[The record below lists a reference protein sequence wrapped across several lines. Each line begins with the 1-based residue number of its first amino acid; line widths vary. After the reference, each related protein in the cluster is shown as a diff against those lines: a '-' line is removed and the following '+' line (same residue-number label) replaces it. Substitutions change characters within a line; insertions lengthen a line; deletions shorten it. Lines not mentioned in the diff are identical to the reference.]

1 MKIVPLVA
9 ILCSLSLSLVSC
21 SSESGVGNESGGQ
34 PATGGSTAGTGGR
47 GVADSG
53 NGSGGASASGGP
65 SNSGAGSAGTAS
77 GGAGGNSN
85 ASGGGGGGDSGGTNA
100 AIGGVGGRGGG
111 AGMGGGG
118 GGEATTFNPCPP
130 AGTECKIMP
139 LGDSIT
145 YGGMAVGGYRPELF
159 RQSVMDMKK
168 ITFVGTQ
175 ANGPDTVVV
184 NGTMVPFPRKHEG
197 YSGFTIDTN
206 ATVGRTGIS
215 SKIDVAFSTGKPD
228 IVLLMIGT
236 NDVNKDIDLPNAP
249 TRLGKLLDRIT
260 TLVPNALLVVAKITP
275 TKIDATN
282 VKVQA
287 YNDAIPGLVQTRVAA
302 GKHIA
307 MVDMYAAFTADA
319 NYKMAL
325 LFDDL
330 HPNSPAGYALM
341 GQTWYAGI
349 KSYLR

>member
-1 MKIVPLVA
+1 
-9 ILCSLSLSLVSC
+9 
-21 SSESGVGNESGGQ
+21 
-34 PATGGSTAGTGGR
+34 
-47 GVADSG
+47 
-53 NGSGGASASGGP
+53 
-65 SNSGAGSAGTAS
+65 
-77 GGAGGNSN
+77 
-85 ASGGGGGGDSGGTNA
+85 
-100 AIGGVGGRGGG
+100 
-111 AGMGGGG
+111 
-118 GGEATTFNPCPP
+118 
-130 AGTECKIMP
+130 MP

-175 ANGPDTVVV
+175 ANGPDTVLV

-206 ATVGRTGIS
+206 AAAGRTGIS
-215 SKIDVAFSTGKPD
+215 SKVDVAIPASKPD

-249 TRLGKLLDRIT
+249 ARLGKLLDHIT
-260 TLVPNALLVVAKITP
+260 TLMPNGLLVVAKITP
-275 TKIDATN
+275 TKTDAN
-282 VKVQA
+282 NIKVQA
-287 YNDAIPGLVQTRVAA
+287 YNDAIPGLVQARVSA

-307 MVDMYAAFTADA
+307 MVDMYAAFTANP
-319 NYKMAL
+319 NYQTDL
-325 LFDDL
+325 LFDNL

>member
-1 MKIVPLVA
+1 
-9 ILCSLSLSLVSC
+9 
-21 SSESGVGNESGGQ
+21 
-34 PATGGSTAGTGGR
+34 
-47 GVADSG
+47 
-53 NGSGGASASGGP
+53 
-65 SNSGAGSAGTAS
+65 
-77 GGAGGNSN
+77 
-85 ASGGGGGGDSGGTNA
+85 
-100 AIGGVGGRGGG
+100 
-111 AGMGGGG
+111 
-118 GGEATTFNPCPP
+118 
-130 AGTECKIMP
+130 MP

-168 ITFVGTQ
+168 LTFVGRS
-175 ANGPDTVVV
+175 ANGPDTVLV

-197 YSGFTIDTN
+197 YSRFTIDNN
-206 ATVGRTGIS
+206 AALERTGIS
-215 SKIDVAFSTGKPD
+215 SIVDVALPAGKPD

-236 NDVNKDIDLPNAP
+236 NDVNKDIDLSNAP
-249 TRLGKLLDRIT
+249 ARLGKLARPHHN
-260 TLVPNALLVVAKITP
+260 VGAKRVAGGCEDYSDK
-275 TKIDATN
+275 DHATN
-282 VKVQA
+282 IKVQA

-307 MVDMYAAFTADA
+307 MVDMYAAFTANA
-319 NYKMAL
+319 SYKTAL